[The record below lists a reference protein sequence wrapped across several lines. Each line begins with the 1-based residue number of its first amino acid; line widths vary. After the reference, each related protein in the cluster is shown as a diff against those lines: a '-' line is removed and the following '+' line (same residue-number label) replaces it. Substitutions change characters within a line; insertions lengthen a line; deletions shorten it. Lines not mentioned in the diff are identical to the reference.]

1 MLPRS
6 GWIPRRCTRGFAK
19 QAAAPRTLEALEA
32 ELRATRA
39 ELERTRLQRDI
50 LKNFGHCLRTVA
62 QHHARIDAMKTT
74 YSVEVLCAAFGVA
87 RSGYYRHLARQS
99 QPGPRRQRD
108 AVLSA
113 WIEAEFTQSRGTYGV
128 PRLHRALH
136 ERQEPVSRKRIA
148 RLMRERGLRGCSPRR
163 RYVVTTDSRHDQPIA
178 PNRLREHGPASRPD
192 QIWVAD
198 ITYIRTDE
206 GWLYLAG
213 VKDAYTRRMVGW
225 AMSDSIDTPLV
236 LAAWQ
241 HARQQRRPAPSL
253 IVPLRPRRA
262 ICQRRL
268 PHRSGRCRRTLQH
281 EPPRQLLRQR
291 HD

>member
-1 MLPRS
+1 
-6 GWIPRRCTRGFAK
+6 
-19 QAAAPRTLEALEA
+19 
-32 ELRATRA
+32 
-39 ELERTRLQRDI
+39 
-50 LKNFGHCLRTVA
+50 
-62 QHHARIDAMKTT
+62 MKTE
-74 YSVEVLCAAFGVA
+74 YSVELLCAAFGVA

-99 QPGPRRQRD
+99 QPGPRRERD
-108 AVLSA
+108 VVLSA
-113 WIEAEFTQSRGTYGV
+113 WIEAEFAQSRGTYGA
-128 PRLHRALH
+128 PRLHRVLH

-178 PNRLREHGPASRPD
+178 PNRLREHGAATRPD

-225 AMSDSIDTPLV
+225 AMSDTIDTPLV

-241 HARQQRRPAPSL
+241 HACQQRRPAPGLIFHSDRGVQYASAAFRTSL
-253 IVPLRPRRA
+253 AAAGALPSMSRRGNCYDNA
-262 ICQRRL
+262 MMESGWGTLKTECVHRLHFATRQHARLAVFDYLHFYNRR
-268 PHRSGRCRRTLQH
+268 RRHSALGYLSPVDFQN
-281 EPPRQLLRQR
+281 QSN
-291 HD
+291 